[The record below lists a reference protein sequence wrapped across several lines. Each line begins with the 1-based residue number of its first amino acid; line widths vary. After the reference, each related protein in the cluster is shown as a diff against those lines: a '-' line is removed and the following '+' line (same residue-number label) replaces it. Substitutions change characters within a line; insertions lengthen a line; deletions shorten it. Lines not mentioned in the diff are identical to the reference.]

1 MTSQRGADVSNERL
15 THGRLASASLWR
27 LLFLAVQGTAGLA
40 LFSALG
46 HVLPHR
52 AFAATAIAQ
61 GVIVI
66 AQSIGDFGL
75 SQAAVSVLPARI
87 AGAAGDADELIAGA
101 GRAYLGATC
110 AGLVLTLAIAA
121 FVPSAAAGPVAISSL
136 GTAAAI
142 VVAGADGLL
151 RSRGEFRRPLVLMA
165 ASELAGFAGLPVAIL
180 THSAL
185 ATCAAVAG
193 GMALGAV
200 PAAIA
205 LMHFTA
211 LRPRAP
217 MRGFVRAGL
226 PLGLAQV
233 FISLATRADTLLAG
247 LVSGL
252 VAGAAFEGCWRIY
265 QLSQYVAGGV
275 ASAAAPFIADALGD
289 RRADDALRILRT
301 LSLRLLTTGIA
312 GGAILYLGRKPI
324 AELVAGTLGTQVA
337 RALPALAIV
346 SPLQALSL
354 GAYYTLIGRDGQRR
368 LVLAAIVAGAVVNIA
383 LAAPLGSQL
392 GGRGIV
398 IGCACGQ
405 AVTALL
411 LLATMLPFIRR
422 TRHDAG
428 PGAANTDR
436 PPELVRPLP

>member
-1 MTSQRGADVSNERL
+1 VSNERL
-15 THGRLASASLWR
+15 THGRLASASRWR

-46 HVLPHR
+46 HILPHR

-75 SQAAVSVLPARI
+75 SQAAVTVLPARI
-87 AGAAGDADELIAGA
+87 AAAPADGDELIAGA
-101 GRAYLGATC
+101 ARAYLGATC
-110 AGLVLTLAIAA
+110 VGLLLTGAIAA
-121 FVPSAAAGPVAISSL
+121 FVPSAAAGPVAVSAL
-136 GTAAAI
+136 GAAAAI

-151 RSRGEFRRPLVLMA
+151 RSRGEFRRPLALMA
-165 ASELAGFAGLPVAIL
+165 SSELAGFAGLPVAIT

-185 ATCAAVAG
+185 ATCAAVGG
-193 GMALGAV
+193 GMALGSL
-200 PAAIA
+200 PAAIT
-205 LMHFTA
+205 LVRFIA
-211 LRPRAP
+211 LRPQAP
-217 MRGFVRAGL
+217 LGPFVRAGV
-226 PLGLAQV
+226 PLGLSQV

-252 VAGAAFEGCWRIY
+252 VAGATFEGCWRIY

-275 ASAAAPFIADALGD
+275 ASAAAPFIADALGGG
-289 RRADDALRILRT
+289 RPYDALRILRAM
-301 LSLRLLTTGIA
+301 SLRLLMLGIA
-312 GGAILYLGRKPI
+312 GGGILYLGRTPI
-324 AELVAGTLGTQVA
+324 ADLLAGTLGTQVA

-354 GAYYTLIGRDGQRR
+354 AAYYTLIGRDGQRR
-368 LVLAAIVAGAVVNIA
+368 LVLAAIIAGAVVNLA
-383 LAAPLGSQL
+383 LAAPLGREL

-405 AVTALL
+405 AATALL
-411 LLATMLPFIRR
+411 LLAAALPFVRR
-422 TRHDAG
+422 TRRDASQHAASADVP
-428 PGAANTDR
+428 PGLA
-436 PPELVRPLP
+436 RPLR